1 MKSVPDY
8 FGCMV
13 FDDKA
18 MRSRL
23 PKDTYK
29 AMKKTIQDGKRLDI
43 AIANVVANAMKD
55 WAIEKLP
62 SIVKEYLKPNFL
74 IVRAR
79 KGA

>member
-18 MRSRL
+18 MRARL
-23 PKDTYK
+23 PRETYK
-29 AMKKTIQDGKRLDI
+29 AMIKTIQDGKRLDI

-55 WAIEKLP
+55 WAVE
-62 SIVKEYLKPNFL
+62 N
-74 IVRAR
+74 
-79 KGA
+79 GATHYTHW